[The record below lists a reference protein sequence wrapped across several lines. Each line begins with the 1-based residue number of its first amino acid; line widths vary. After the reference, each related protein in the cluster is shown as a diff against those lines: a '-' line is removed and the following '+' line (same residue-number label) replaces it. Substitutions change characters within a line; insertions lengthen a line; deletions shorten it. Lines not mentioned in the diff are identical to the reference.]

1 MRPRSYSAFAVIAI
15 AATSLSAQEP
25 ADETS
30 PSTLDYAERY
40 NVTIEDAE
48 ARFARLAEIS
58 RIEKELTEKFPN
70 QFGGLYVEHE
80 PEFRVVVKMTG
91 AGQGLLR
98 QITDDPLYVVE
109 KAEVP
114 VKQLRQL
121 QERVA
126 ETLVSDGSYYYAVEA
141 NIFEG
146 MVFIRTTNP
155 QALQAALP
163 RNIAVND
170 KVKVIE
176 VEGGMANTAT
186 IYGGR
191 LMTGTSQNCTSGF
204 NVLANGTP
212 MLLTAGH
219 CDDRMTVSGRTF
231 NVVERVFKSSSTW
244 GFDMQ
249 IMRPSSAQTHP
260 NEVYSDRSTRET
272 ITNVYFAA
280 DLPLNWPVCAF
291 GAVTNTRKCGKLVSK
306 WERVRDDRNVS
317 GSFHRAEPDDG
328 RAFVQGGDSGGPVMG
343 AGTAYGIIKGRG
355 DTYHPNHMYFMDIIT
370 LQASGGFVYHD
381 VSVKTSP

>member
-1 MRPRSYSAFAVIAI
+1 MRSRSYSAFAVIAI

-126 ETLVSDGSYYYAVEA
+126 ETLVSDGSYY
-141 NIFEG
+141 
-146 MVFIRTTNP
+146 
-155 QALQAALP
+155 
-163 RNIAVND
+163 
-170 KVKVIE
+170 
-176 VEGGMANTAT
+176 
-186 IYGGR
+186 
-191 LMTGTSQNCTSGF
+191 
-204 NVLANGTP
+204 
-212 MLLTAGH
+212 
-219 CDDRMTVSGRTF
+219 
-231 NVVERVFKSSSTW
+231 
-244 GFDMQ
+244 
-249 IMRPSSAQTHP
+249 
-260 NEVYSDRSTRET
+260 
-272 ITNVYFAA
+272 
-280 DLPLNWPVCAF
+280 
-291 GAVTNTRKCGKLVSK
+291 
-306 WERVRDDRNVS
+306 
-317 GSFHRAEPDDG
+317 
-328 RAFVQGGDSGGPVMG
+328 
-343 AGTAYGIIKGRG
+343 
-355 DTYHPNHMYFMDIIT
+355 
-370 LQASGGFVYHD
+370 
-381 VSVKTSP
+381 